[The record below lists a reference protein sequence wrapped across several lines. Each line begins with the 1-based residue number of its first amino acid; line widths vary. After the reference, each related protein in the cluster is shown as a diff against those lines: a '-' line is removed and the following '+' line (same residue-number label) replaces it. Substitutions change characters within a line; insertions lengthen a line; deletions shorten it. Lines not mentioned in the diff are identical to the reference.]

1 MPPPEPPSLQVIA
14 MHGWAGDAAGWI
26 GWPEA
31 FGAEGWSWR
40 SGERG
45 YGGASPRLPEWEPQG
60 SRVLIAHSLGPH
72 LLPPELLER
81 AEAVVLL
88 ASFARFVPRGPA
100 GRRLRTALDGM
111 AAVLAD
117 AHGDPRPMLRSF
129 LAEAAAPQPAEGMPP
144 GPAQG
149 PAGAIDRELLGRD
162 LELLRQTASLPRGFP
177 AGVPVL
183 LVEAA
188 ADNIVVPEARE
199 QLRQALPQAD
209 VIRLEGTGHALLG
222 SPVIDLSR
230 SWLKDRFGP

>member
-14 MHGWAGDAAGWI
+14 MHGWSGDAAGWI

-31 FGAEGWSWR
+31 FHAEGWSWR
-40 SGERG
+40 SAERG
-45 YGGASPRLPEWEPQG
+45 YGGATPRLPEWDPRG
-60 SRVLIAHSLGPH
+60 RRVLIAHSLGPH
-72 LLPPELLER
+72 LMPPELLAR

-88 ASFARFVPRGPA
+88 ASFARFVPQGPA

-111 AAVLAD
+111 AATLAD
-117 AHGDPRPMLRSF
+117 TDADPRPMLKSF

-144 GPAQG
+144 GPAEG
-149 PAGAIDRELLGRD
+149 PAEAIERALLRRD
-162 LELLRQTASLPRGFP
+162 LELLRQTTSLPQGFP
-177 AGVPVL
+177 AAVPVL

-188 ADNIVVPEARE
+188 ADRIVIPEARE
-199 QLRQALPQAD
+199 LLRQALPQAD

-230 SWLKDRFGP
+230 DWLKDRFGP